1 MKSQSL
7 PFKPNML
14 LYPILMLVAMWLVFW
29 LDFNNDLHLS
39 KFGIYPRTIKGLR
52 GILFSPFLHGDGS
65 HLWHNTLPILILSTS
80 LIYFYRGNAA
90 KVILWGTL
98 FTGILTWCIGRP
110 SYHIGASGI
119 IYMLFGFL
127 LLKGLLAKNFRL
139 LAVSF
144 FVVFVYGGM
153 IWYVTPV
160 KEEISWEGHLSGIIT
175 GVFLSLILTK
185 KIEKAPKYHWQQ
197 DNFNETN
204 DPFIQRF
211 DDKGNFIPSSHDVLV
226 EYEEILASNT
236 VEQNIWYQSSSYKH
250 GKRLYY
256 SIKLNKNKTSI

>member
-1 MKSQSL
+1 MKPEPL

-14 LYPILMLVAMWLVFW
+14 LYPILMVLTMWLVFW

-39 KFGIYPRTIKGLR
+39 KYGVYPRSFQGLR
-52 GILFSPFLHGDGS
+52 GILFSPFLHGDGA
-65 HLWHNTLPILILSTS
+65 HLWHNTIPIFILSTA
-80 LIYFYRGNAA
+80 LIYFYRESAT

-98 FTGILTWCIGRP
+98 FTGFFTWCIGRP

-153 IWYVTPV
+153 IWYVTPI
-160 KEEISWEGHLSGIIT
+160 KNGISWEGHLSGLISGAI
-175 GVFLSLILTK
+175 LSFTLNQ
-185 KIEKAPKYHWQQ
+185 KIEKVPKYQWQ
-197 DNFNETN
+197 ETSFKEEN
-204 DPFIQRF
+204 DPFIKCF
-211 DDKGNFIPSSHDVLV
+211 DANGNFIPSSERVLV
-226 EYEEILASNT
+226 EYEELQISTISSTSKKTRLIYEPIIKKDKT
-236 VEQNIWYQSSSYKH
+236 KSSYTI
-250 GKRLYY
+250 Y
-256 SIKLNKNKTSI
+256 STI